1 VVTLFNEL
9 KSIVTQKSTKTILQN
24 FGLTDK
30 QADVYLFLVKRSI
43 AAGGEISKQTKIDRS
58 VIYRILKSLQAKG
71 LVEQTLESP
80 IRFMAV
86 PVDKALDLIIKA
98 KQEEIKAVEK
108 AKKDLIEDLEAIRK
122 TRTEPTI
129 EKFMIIK
136 GKKKIYKKI
145 QQIIKETRSQ
155 FYGAFPVSGLVRA
168 EQFGVFDAAYN
179 HPLKTQIKFQLITE
193 LDEKNLKA
201 IKILRPKLEDILIL
215 KARNPAQSFMPLPR
229 MVMRDEKE
237 VFFFTQPDPEP
248 FSIKKSEICI
258 YTNCESLVQTY
269 LGIFREMWN
278 NSTNIDQTISLIET
292 GKYPKKDTFEL
303 GKTIQKEAETLQS
316 GLHPFYPI
324 TEERSVIAEIEALQE
339 LEKDILECAAVIGE
353 EFSPELIEQTIGIN
367 HIKLLKKLDD
377 IEQKHKLIIFSGT
390 KYAFS
395 RKVVREVLYR
405 NIAPRLKTEYHT
417 LIARNLEEIYASNL
431 EEIERELS
439 QHYYQ
444 SGSAEKSLPLLLK
457 EARKAWNPSDHTFRI
472 LEAINYYSQA
482 LEMMEKTKKFTEEDK
497 TLAFEKLGE
506 LYSIIGQHDKS
517 NLFFEKGIANTSDG
531 AIQERLQNKIRQKV
545 TVKKDG
551 KRTTYSLYG
560 KGDQTIL
567 FVGESLHFMTQVH
580 HFAQKYKVAVMN
592 LSEAFEE
599 NRRPAEYTMESYVKS
614 LNTIIDNLDSNS
626 IYLMGA
632 ALGGTIALHVIAK
645 HNKKVAKLALLAT
658 PPKPAFADSPE
669 RKRKLDKFWVS
680 AFQSP
685 SWGWNKLKEMIIG
698 AHTGIVDRSQS
709 SLYSARKL
717 IEQVPPEMN
726 LINFKIFLEADN
738 RPLLSKIKIPTL
750 ILHGEGNFEIIPLR
764 DFEFMNKRIKGSKR
778 YVFKN
783 SKWVSLTEIDKFNRV
798 LEEFLTEGQV
808 PKD

>member
-1 VVTLFNEL
+1 M
-9 KSIVTQKSTKTILQN
+9 TQKSTKTILRN
-24 FGLTDK
+24 FGLTHK
-30 QADVYLFLVKRSI
+30 QADVYLFLVKRAI
-43 AAGGEISKQTKIDRS
+43 ATGGEISKQTKIDRS
-58 VIYRILKSLQAKG
+58 VIYRILKRLQAKG
-71 LVEQTLESP
+71 LVEPTLESP

-122 TRTEPTI
+122 TRSEPTI

-155 FYGAFPVSGLVRA
+155 FYGIFPISGLVRA
-168 EQFGVFDAAYN
+168 EQFGIFDAAYN
-179 HPLKTQIKFQLITE
+179 HPLKTQIKFHLITE
-193 LDEKNLKA
+193 IDDKNLQA
-201 IKILRPKLEDILIL
+201 MKILRPKLKDTLVL
-215 KARNPAQSFMPLPR
+215 KARNPAKSFMPLPR

-237 VFFFTQPDPEP
+237 VFFLTQPNPEP
-248 FSIKKSEICI
+248 FSRKKNEMCI
-258 YTNCESLVQTY
+258 YTNCESLVQTF

-278 NSTNIDQTISLIET
+278 NSTNIDQTISLVET
-292 GKYPKKDTFEL
+292 GKYPKKDSVEL
-303 GKTIQKEAETLQS
+303 DKTIQEEAETLRN
-316 GLHPFYPI
+316 GLHPSYPI
-324 TEERSVIAEIEALQE
+324 AEERSVIAEIEPLSE
-339 LEKDILECAAVIGE
+339 IEKDILECAAVIGE
-353 EFSPELIEQTIGIN
+353 GFSPELIEQTIGIN

-377 IEQKHKLIIFSGT
+377 IEQKHKLIISSGK
-390 KYAFS
+390 KYGFA

-417 LIARNLEEIYASNL
+417 LIAKNMEELYANNLEEIG
-431 EEIERELS
+431 RELS
-439 QHYYQ
+439 YHYYH
-444 SGSAEKSLPLLLK
+444 SGNAEKSLPLLLK
-457 EARKAWNPSDHTFRI
+457 EARKAWNPSNRTFRI
-472 LEAINYYSQA
+472 LDAINYYSQA
-482 LEMMEKTKKFTEEDK
+482 LEMMEKTRSFAEEDK
-497 TLAFEKLGE
+497 ITALEKLGE
-506 LYSIIGQHDKS
+506 IYSIIGQHEKS
-517 NLFFEKGIANTSDG
+517 TSFFEKGIANTNDR
-531 AIQERLQNKIRQKV
+531 AIKERLQNKIRKKI

-551 KRTTYSLYG
+551 KRITYSIYG

-599 NRRPAEYTMESYVKS
+599 NTRPAEYTMESYMES
-614 LNTIIDNLDSNS
+614 LNTIINNLNSNH

-632 ALGGTIALHVIAK
+632 ALGGTVALNVIAK
-645 HNKKVAKLALLAT
+645 HTKKVAKLALLAT
-658 PPKPAFADSPE
+658 PPKPAFADLPE

-685 SWGWNKLKEMIIG
+685 SWGWNKLKEMMIG

-717 IEQVPPEMN
+717 IEQVPPEIN

-764 DFEFMNKRIKGSKR
+764 DFEYMNKRIKGSKR
-778 YVFKN
+778 YAFKN
-783 SKWVSLTEIDKFNRV
+783 AKWVSLTEIDKFNRV
-798 LEEFLTEGQV
+798 LEGFLTTGQV

>member
-1 VVTLFNEL
+1 MVTLFNEL

-324 TEERSVIAEIEALQE
+324 TEERSVIAEIEALPE

-567 FVGESLHFMTQVH
+567 FIGESLHFMTQVH

-778 YVFKN
+778 YAFKN

>member
-1 VVTLFNEL
+1 
-9 KSIVTQKSTKTILQN
+9 VTQKSTKTILQN

-30 QADVYLFLVKRSI
+30 QADVYLFLVKRAI
-43 AAGGEISKQTKIDRS
+43 ATGGEISKQTKIDRS

-71 LVEQTLESP
+71 LVEPTLESP

-122 TRTEPTI
+122 TRSEPTI

-136 GKKKIYKKI
+136 GNKKIHKKI

-155 FYGAFPVSGLVRA
+155 FYGIFPVTGLARA

-179 HPLKTQIKFQLITE
+179 HPLKTQIKFHLITE
-193 LDEKNLKA
+193 LDEKNLRA
-201 IKILRPKLEDILIL
+201 IKILRPKLKDVLVL

-237 VFFFTQPDPEP
+237 VFFFTQHNPDQ
-248 FSIKKSEICI
+248 FSVKKSEMCI

-278 NSTNIDQTISLIET
+278 NSTSIDHTISLIET
-292 GKYPKKDTFEL
+292 GKYPKKDSREL
-303 GKTIQKEAETLQS
+303 GRSIQEEAETLHS
-316 GLHPFYPI
+316 GLHPSYPVA
-324 TEERSVIAEIEALQE
+324 EERVVIAEIEPLSE
-339 LEKDILECAAVIGE
+339 IEKDILECAAVIGE
-353 EFSPELIEQTIGIN
+353 EFSPEVIEQTIGIN

-377 IEQKHKLIIFSGT
+377 IEQKHKLIISSGK
-390 KYAFS
+390 KYAFA
-395 RKVVREVLYR
+395 REVVREVLCK

-417 LIARNLEEIYASNL
+417 LIAKKLEEIYANNL

-439 QHYYQ
+439 QHYYH

-457 EARKAWNPSDHTFRI
+457 EAKKAWNPSNHKFRI
-472 LEAINYYSQA
+472 LDAINYYSQS
-482 LEMMEKTKKFTEEDK
+482 LEMMEKTKLFAKEDK

-517 NLFFEKGIANTSDG
+517 NSFFEKGIADTNDRV
-531 AIQERLQNKIRQKV
+531 IKERLQKKIRKKV

-551 KRTTYSLYG
+551 KRITYSLYG

-567 FVGESLHFMTQVH
+567 FVGESMHFMTQVH
-580 HFAQKYKVAVMN
+580 YFAQKYKVAVMN
-592 LSEAFEE
+592 LAEAFEE
-599 NRRPAEYTMESYVKS
+599 NRRPAEYTMESYVRS
-614 LNTIIDNLDSNS
+614 LNTIIDNLDGNS

-632 ALGGTIALHVIAK
+632 ALGGTIALNVIAK
-645 HNKKVAKLALLAT
+645 HTKKAAKLALLAT

-685 SWGWNKLKEMIIG
+685 SWGWNKLKEMMVG

-717 IEQVPPEMN
+717 IEQVPPEIN

-750 ILHGEGNFEIIPLR
+750 ILHGEGNFEIIPLC
-764 DFEFMNKRIKGSKR
+764 DFEYMNKRIKGSKR
-778 YVFKN
+778 YAFKN

-798 LEEFLTEGQV
+798 LEGFLTTGQV

>member
-1 VVTLFNEL
+1 
-9 KSIVTQKSTKTILQN
+9 VTQKSTKTILQN

-136 GKKKIYKKI
+136 GQKKIYKKI
-145 QQIIKETRSQ
+145 QQILKETRSQ
-155 FYGAFPVSGLVRA
+155 FYGTFPVSGLVRA

-193 LDEKNLKA
+193 LNEKNLKA
-201 IKILRPKLEDILIL
+201 MKILKPKLKDILVL
-215 KARNPAQSFMPLPR
+215 EARNPTQSFMPLPR

-248 FSIKKSEICI
+248 FSIKKNEMCI

-278 NSTNIDQTISLIET
+278 NSTNIDQTISLIDT
-292 GKYPKKDTFEL
+292 GKYTKKDAFEL
-303 GKTIQKEAETLQS
+303 GKTIQKEPETLQS
-316 GLHPFYPI
+316 GLYPFYPI
-324 TEERSVIAEIEALQE
+324 TEERSVIAEIEALPE
-339 LEKDILECAAVIGE
+339 TEKDILECAAVIGE
-353 EFSPELIEQTIGIN
+353 EFSPEVIEQTIGIN

-377 IEQKHKLIIFSGT
+377 IEQKHKLIISSGT
-390 KYAFS
+390 KYAFA
-395 RKVVREVLYR
+395 RKVVRDVLYS

-417 LIARNLEEIYASNL
+417 LIAKNLKERYANNL

-439 QHYYQ
+439 QHYYH
-444 SGSAEKSLPLLLK
+444 SGNAEESLPLLLK
-457 EARKAWNPSDHTFRI
+457 EAKKAWNPSNHKFRI
-472 LEAINYYSQA
+472 LDAINCYSQA
-482 LEMMEKTKKFTEEDK
+482 LEMMEKTKLFAKEDK
-497 TLAFEKLGE
+497 NLAFEKLGE

-517 NLFFEKGIANTSDG
+517 NSFFEKGIADTNDRV
-531 AIQERLQNKIRQKV
+531 IKERLQNKIRKKV

-551 KRTTYSLYG
+551 KRITYSLYG

-567 FVGESLHFMTQVH
+567 FAGESVHFMTQVH
-580 HFAQKYKVAVMN
+580 YFAQKYKVAVMN
-592 LSEAFEE
+592 LAEAFEE
-599 NRRPAEYTMESYVKS
+599 NRRPAEYTMESYVRS
-614 LNTIIDNLDSNS
+614 LNAIIDNLDGDS
-626 IYLMGA
+626 IFLMGA
-632 ALGGTIALHVIAK
+632 ALGGTVALNVIAK
-645 HNKKVAKLALLAT
+645 HTKKVAKLALLAT

-669 RKRKLDKFWVS
+669 RKRKLEKFWVS

-685 SWGWNKLKEMIIG
+685 SWGWNKLKEMMIG
-698 AHTGIVDRSQS
+698 AHTGIVDRSES
-709 SLYSARKL
+709 SLYSVRKL
-717 IEQVPPEMN
+717 IEQAPPEIN

-764 DFEFMNKRIKGSKR
+764 DFEYMNKRIKESKR
-778 YVFKN
+778 YAFKN
-783 SKWVSLTEIDKFNRV
+783 SKWVSLTEINKFNRV
-798 LEEFLTEGQV
+798 LEEFLATGQV